1 MKQKSYLILVT
12 NDKNLNGKTAILQ
25 NTNNSIVY
33 TDIDSS
39 AISIP
44 PSLQFIFSVW

>member
-1 MKQKSYLILVT
+1 MILAT

-25 NTNNSIVY
+25 NTNNPLVY

-39 AISIP
+39 VISIP
-44 PSLQFIFSVW
+44 LSLQFISSV